1 MYILYLEQDVLCLL
15 ACARHGLH
23 EDELLQLCAVTDPRV
38 SPTSAITYP
47 DVALPRLKY
56 AQLMTRMGAF
66 LRGAPRWG
74 LRSLQFQQWAML
86 RAVQKNYFPD
96 SFPASALWVK
106 VYSFAMARDR
116 AKKFANSGAASSLDL
131 VRDSMKNVVCK
142 NLEEKYHARLAK
154 FFRDKELDRNV
165 GRASQQLGGAL
176 PDAPIYKCVHIYRR
190 TYI

>member
-1 MYILYLEQDVLCLL
+1 MPAGMRAPRAAIDRDRYRYILYILYLVQDVLCLL

-106 VYSFAMARDR
+106 VCSFAMARDR
-116 AKKFANSGAASSLDL
+116 ASIS
-131 VRDSMKNVVCK
+131 
-142 NLEEKYHARLAK
+142 
-154 FFRDKELDRNV
+154 
-165 GRASQQLGGAL
+165 
-176 PDAPIYKCVHIYRR
+176 IYLSIYI
-190 TYI
+190 YIYI